1 MESATVLVR
10 RAVVKKCPECGYEVK
25 QDGVK
30 VEIDGKSVEVC
41 CQECAEAIQRKAKKR
56 SK

>member
-1 MESATVLVR
+1 M
-10 RAVVKKCPECGYEVK
+10 KKCPECGYEVK